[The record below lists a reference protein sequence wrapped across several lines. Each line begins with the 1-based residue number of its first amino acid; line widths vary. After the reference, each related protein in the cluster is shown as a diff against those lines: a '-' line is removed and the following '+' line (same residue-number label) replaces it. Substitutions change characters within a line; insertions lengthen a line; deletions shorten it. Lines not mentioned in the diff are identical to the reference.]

1 MKKRMVRRRRSGF
14 TLLELMLVMA
24 ILVIMAGMVGFAVL
38 NMQQNANRDLALTQ
52 ISTLKQACTQFRLNN
67 GRFPATLDDLVIL
80 PAGKSQNQWRGPY
93 LDVSSSGQPQV
104 PVDPWGNPYSYTP
117 DDANQRVMITS
128 AGADSQQGTADD
140 IPDQTGR

>member
-1 MKKRMVRRRRSGF
+1 MKRFAKRRRSGF

-52 ISTLKQACTQFRLNN
+52 INTLRQACTQFRLNN

-93 LDVSSSGQPQV
+93 LEAKGSGQPQV
-104 PVDPWGNPYSYTP
+104 PVDPWGNPYTYQP
-117 DDANQRVMITS
+117 DDANQRVVIGS
-128 AGADSQQGTADD
+128 AGADGQQGTADD
-140 IPDQTGR
+140 IPDAMGK